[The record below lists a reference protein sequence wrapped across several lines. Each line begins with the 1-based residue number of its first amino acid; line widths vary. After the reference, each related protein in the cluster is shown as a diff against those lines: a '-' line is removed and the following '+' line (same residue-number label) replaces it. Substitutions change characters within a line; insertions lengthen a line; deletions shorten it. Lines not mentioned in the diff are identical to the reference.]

1 MKNRSHTMFR
11 TAVSIL
17 FVVLCGGLFVS
28 ALDVPVQEVQENTL
42 MTLQATGLLLVLA
55 FVSHMALG
63 PVVRFNATDLCGAL
77 LLLWLVVLRSVGSGT
92 SVRYDEVLQ
101 AVFLYAALRIFW
113 SAHRRSAL
121 LLMTLLFLLGTYEAW
136 VGIRQAYG
144 LTCSNHG
151 LFRVTGT
158 FFNPG
163 PYAGFLAPVF
173 VGAVACAVRRHPL
186 VCRVFRSRRNIR
198 SCRPGVWLWGVVP
211 YVAAWCAILSISVI
225 LPATMSRA
233 ALAAVAVGCLTFCLC
248 RSGWLRRAGRSFVE
262 HPLRSSAVSVA
273 LLLLVAGVV
282 AGAYFMKQD
291 SADGRLLMWKIDTR
305 IMLHHPLYGVGLGAF
320 AGAYGEEQAAY
331 FAAGGRSD
339 AEIHVAGCPESGFN
353 EFLQFGAE
361 TGMPGFA
368 GLLLMVTTA
377 IVSAIRRSSPYGY
390 ALFAAVVFACFSYP
404 WSVLPLRIL
413 FVVLLAGAVSV
424 RMGRTKRGVCWQGYV
439 VVSMAILCGALLL
452 PDACNRCSARIEA
465 RRQWSDTR
473 IWMQSERY
481 DYLAEDG
488 AALMPV
494 MKEDFR
500 FLYDYGYALHKEGD
514 SRRSNEIL
522 CLGARLSS
530 DPMFWNIIG
539 KNCETLGDDAGAER
553 AYLRA
558 HWMVPNRIYPL
569 YLLAQLYAH
578 TARPADACAVARKA
592 LSRPPKVES
601 VQTRRMSKKL
611 RTLLRHDGVPDDK
624 NREQC
629 DALSNF

>member
-1 MKNRSHTMFR
+1 
-11 TAVSIL
+11 
-17 FVVLCGGLFVS
+17 
-28 ALDVPVQEVQENTL
+28 
-42 MTLQATGLLLVLA
+42 MTLRATGLLLVLA

-63 PVVRFNATDLCGAL
+63 PVVRFNASDLCGAL

-248 RSGWLRRAGRSFVE
+248 RSGWLRRAGRSFAE
-262 HPLRSSAVSVA
+262 HPLRLSAVSVA

-331 FAAGGRSD
+331 FAAHSGSPFV
-339 AEIHVAGCPESGFN
+339 AVAGS
-353 EFLQFGAE
+353 L
-361 TGMPGFA
+361 
-368 GLLLMVTTA
+368 
-377 IVSAIRRSSPYGY
+377 GY
-390 ALFAAVVFACFSYP
+390 AFNALSGVAVEQGLVGVIFALAAI
-404 WSVLPLRIL
+404 SVLFLNISAVL
-413 FVVLLAGAVSV
+413 VVIVAGAA
-424 RMGRTKRGVCWQGYV
+424 GYIAHRV
-439 VVSMAILCGALLL
+439 KS
-452 PDACNRCSARIEA
+452 SAK
-465 RRQWSDTR
+465 
-473 IWMQSERY
+473 
-481 DYLAEDG
+481 
-488 AALMPV
+488 
-494 MKEDFR
+494 KE
-500 FLYDYGYALHKEGD
+500 
-514 SRRSNEIL
+514 
-522 CLGARLSS
+522 
-530 DPMFWNIIG
+530 
-539 KNCETLGDDAGAER
+539 
-553 AYLRA
+553 
-558 HWMVPNRIYPL
+558 
-569 YLLAQLYAH
+569 
-578 TARPADACAVARKA
+578 KA
-592 LSRPPKVES
+592 
-601 VQTRRMSKKL
+601 
-611 RTLLRHDGVPDDK
+611 
-624 NREQC
+624 
-629 DALSNF
+629 